1 MMLKQLLEGVD
12 GKLLLGTLNKDVKGI
27 SYNSNK
33 IKKDYLFIAIKGE
46 KNDGHSFVNSAVEMG
61 ANAVVLDRDP
71 GYEISG
77 VSVIKVKNTREA
89 LSEISANFYNNP
101 TKDIC
106 LVGITGT
113 NGKTTVT
120 YIIEKIWNEE
130 SKNVG
135 VIGTVNYRIKNKVF
149 NSNMT
154 TPESLELM
162 DILSSMKSEGVDNV
176 VMEVSS
182 HAIDQSRVS
191 SCQFDAVVF
200 TNLTQ
205 DHLDYHSSIEEYMN
219 TKKNLFTGILKKSSK
234 KKKYSVINIDDPYGA
249 QIAEEAT
256 GELITYSI
264 KNKNA
269 SVKAESYDISRNG
282 ISALIN
288 TPEGNFEVKSK
299 LLGEHNLSNILAAIA
314 TTISLGTPL
323 NLIKNGVNNAVSIPG
338 RLEEVDNSLDIK
350 TLIDYA
356 HTPDALHNVV
366 LTVKKITDNKVI
378 LLFGCGG
385 DRDKLKRPLMGKIGG
400 DLADTLIVTSDNPR
414 TENPED
420 IIKDIEDGVLT
431 STIDKENYFKITD
444 RRKAIKF
451 AINIASRGDTVLIAG
466 KGHEDYQIVGNQT
479 VYFDDKSEAA
489 EALREKLNYT

>member
-12 GKLLLGTLNKDVKGI
+12 SKLLLGTLNKDVKGI

-33 IKKDYLFIAIKGE
+33 IKRDFLFIAIKGE
-46 KNDGHSFVNSAVEMG
+46 KKDGHSFVNSAVEMG

-71 GYEISG
+71 GHEISG

-89 LSEISANFYNNP
+89 LSEISANYYNDP

-120 YIIEKIWNEE
+120 YIIERIWNEE

-135 VIGTVNYRIKNKVF
+135 VIGTVNYRIKNKLF

-205 DHLDYHSSIEEYMN
+205 DHLDYHNSIEEYMN

-234 KKKYSVINIDDPYGA
+234 KKKYSVINIDDSHGA

-256 GELITYSI
+256 GKLITYSI

-356 HTPDALHNVV
+356 HTPDALHNAA

-420 IIKDIEDGVLT
+420 IIKDIEDGVLI
-431 STIDKENYFKITD
+431 STIDKENYFKIAD